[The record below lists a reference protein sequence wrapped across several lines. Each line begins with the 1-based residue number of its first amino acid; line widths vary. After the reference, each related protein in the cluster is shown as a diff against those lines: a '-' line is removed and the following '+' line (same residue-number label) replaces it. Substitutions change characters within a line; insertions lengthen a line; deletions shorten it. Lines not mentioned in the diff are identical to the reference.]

1 MERLTKKAND
11 VYYAL
16 SEDLSSDG
24 NICTG
29 KAVDKL
35 AKFENFYEGLNQK
48 FSEIER
54 DMEKLR
60 SEGKTSTVKFKQ
72 LLANKL
78 EINNIITILKYN
90 GLQ

>member
-1 MERLTKKAND
+1 MERLTKKTND

-16 SEDLSSDG
+16 CDDLKSDG
-24 NICTG
+24 KIYIG
-29 KAVDKL
+29 KVIDKL
-35 AKFENFYEGLNQK
+35 AKFENFYEGLIQK
-48 FSEIER
+48 YSEIER
-54 DMEKLR
+54 EMEKLR
-60 SEGKTSTVKFKQ
+60 AEGKTSTVKFKQ

>member
-29 KAVDKL
+29 KAV
-35 AKFENFYEGLNQK
+35 E
-48 FSEIER
+48 
-54 DMEKLR
+54 
-60 SEGKTSTVKFKQ
+60 
-72 LLANKL
+72 
-78 EINNIITILKYN
+78 
-90 GLQ
+90 